1 MRLDLTGLEKWF
13 GSQAAVRGITQSIS
27 DFQALAIIGP
37 SGGGKTTLLRLIA
50 GLEIP
55 DLGTIAI
62 NGEQLVFSRDA
73 LMRHRQRIGMVF
85 QAYNLFPHLSALDN
99 ITLPLEKVHGYSPAA
114 AREHAMSLL
123 ERFQL
128 LLHAAKKPAELS
140 GGQQQR
146 VAIVR
151 AIAIR
156 PRFLLFDEPTSAL
169 DPEMTAEVL
178 EVIEE
183 LRHEGRDLIMATHH
197 IGFARQVADYC
208 LFVSDGTVT
217 EAGLA
222 SELFSHPQTAALDN
236 FLAKVLKY

>member
-1 MRLDLTGLEKWF
+1 MRLDLRGLEKWY
-13 GSQAAVRGITQSIS
+13 GKQAALQGITETIA

-55 DLGTIAI
+55 DRGTLAI
-62 NGEQLVFSRDA
+62 DGEQLLFSRDA
-73 LMRHRQRIGMVF
+73 LQRHRQGIGMVF
-85 QAYNLFPHLSALDN
+85 QAFNLFPHLTALDN
-99 ITLPLEKVHGYSPAA
+99 ITLPLEKVHGYMPAA
-114 AREHAMSLL
+114 AREHDMDLL

-128 LLHAAKKPAELS
+128 SPHAAKKPAELS

-183 LRHEGRDLIMATHH
+183 LRSEGRDLIMATHH
-197 IGFARQVADYC
+197 IGFARRVADYC
-208 LFVSDGTVT
+208 LFVSSGTVT
-217 EAGLA
+217 EAGPA
-222 SELFSHPQTAALDN
+222 SELFSHPQTAALQN
-236 FLAKVLKY
+236 FLNKVLKY